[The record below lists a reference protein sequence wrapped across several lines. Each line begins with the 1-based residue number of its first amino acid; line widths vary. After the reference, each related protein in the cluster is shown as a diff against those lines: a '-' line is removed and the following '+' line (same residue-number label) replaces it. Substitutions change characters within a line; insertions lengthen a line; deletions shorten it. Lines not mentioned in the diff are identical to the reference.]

1 MDTDGELTGV
11 TTMINAAVSNIEEK
25 RQRLFKCEGVV
36 NSERFYEYQPLD
48 HSNNQ
53 WMTSDINNAFVSH
66 CSRKK

>member
-36 NSERFYEYQPLD
+36 NSERSFTNTNHWIIPTTTE
-48 HSNNQ
+48 
-53 WMTSDINNAFVSH
+53 
-66 CSRKK
+66 